1 MSVFEHVV
9 GQQHAIA
16 QLQRAAEHPQELAQS
31 WLVCGPAGSGR
42 TQLARCFAA
51 ALECPDH
58 GCGVCSVCQHVLRG
72 THPDVTVLSTDQ
84 VTLSIDQVRE
94 VISKSEQMPA
104 TAAWRIIII
113 EDFERMLE
121 RTTNVLLKEIEEP
134 SAHAIWILCAPSAQ
148 DVLPTIR
155 SRTRV
160 IHCAIPTTEQ
170 ISQYLQDAMHIDQE
184 QSMNIARFAQGN
196 LDLAQ
201 QYAQDNAR
209 LQARNSIISRA
220 LTMRKASEAV
230 LLAENMIT
238 SAQKQAQADA
248 DTQMSQEQQAFLHA
262 NGLAEGD
269 AIPAKLRSAYNAL
282 GKKDVAKRLATRRS
296 RDVFDHMLIALASV
310 YRDALVIAQ
319 GADQRVELVNS
330 IFEDDVRALA
340 QRIGA
345 EGAVKRIEAIQT
357 ARARLAANGN
367 TTLVF
372 EALLCSLLP

>member
-94 VISKSEQMPA
+94 VISKSEQTPA

-155 SRTRV
+155 SRTRI

-170 ISQYLQDAMHIDQE
+170 ISQYLQDAMHIEQD

-296 RDVFDHMLIALASV
+296 RDVFDYMLIALASV

-340 QRIGA
+340 QRIGV